1 VHIYVHYI
9 CVQVYTAS
17 VYILLW
23 WESLSRCTCIYT
35 ESVHICI
42 HYICIYIYTAS
53 ACILP
58 WWINSVVVYEFSIP
72 YFISFFPRWFH
83 WDYWKT
89 QDKQEER
96 KGNTNL
102 RCVPETNKGEA
113 QKKKKSSHASHA
125 TASFSINGK
134 KKKTWSLVMEP
145 MCFTCWGYPAYLG
158 PSHVALPLYIYRYII
173 QCHVCRYI
181 LQCVDIFCDVM
192 FVCVCEM
199 KPLCFL
205 CTNILGSIPFGFSAL
220 YI

>member
-1 VHIYVHYI
+1 MNFRSH
-9 CVQVYTAS
+9 TS
-17 VYILLW
+17 FL
-23 WESLSRCTCIYT
+23 
-35 ESVHICI
+35 
-42 HYICIYIYTAS
+42 
-53 ACILP
+53 
-58 WWINSVVVYEFSIP
+58 
-72 YFISFFPRWFH
+72 FFPDDFIG
-83 WDYWKT
+83 T
-89 QDKQEER
+89 IER
-96 KGNTNL
+96 H
-102 RCVPETNKGEA
+102 RTNKRKERGTQIYDA
-113 QKKKKSSHASHA
+113 CLKQIRGKPKKKKKSSHASHA